1 MEDHLWYCTRSK
13 QVENHYVFENRK
25 RPWSVQSDYDIDQGD
40 RISSKPTA
48 TPGPPND
55 IRSNPSQSVTK
66 ANSPEYDDNCLD
78 ERKRIV
84 QQRRAMMKQAWSN
97 SRRADVLELS

>member
-1 MEDHLWYCTRSK
+1 MEDNLGYCTRVK
-13 QVENHYVFENRK
+13 QVENNYVIEDRK
-25 RPWSVQSDYDIDQGD
+25 RPWFVQSANAIDQGD

-66 ANSPEYDDNCLD
+66 ANSPECDDNCLD